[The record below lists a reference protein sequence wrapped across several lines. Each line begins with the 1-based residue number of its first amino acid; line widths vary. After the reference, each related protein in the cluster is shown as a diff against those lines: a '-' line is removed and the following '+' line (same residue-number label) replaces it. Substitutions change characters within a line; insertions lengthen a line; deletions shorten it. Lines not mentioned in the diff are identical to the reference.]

1 MASSMILAEVQS
13 ASQPHILRTKRYSMR
28 WPCKVCV
35 TFYIVIAIDD
45 AVYPDFGADFQDI

>member
-35 TFYIVIAIDD
+35 TSYIVIAIDD
-45 AVYPDFGADFQDI
+45 TVYPDFGADFQDI